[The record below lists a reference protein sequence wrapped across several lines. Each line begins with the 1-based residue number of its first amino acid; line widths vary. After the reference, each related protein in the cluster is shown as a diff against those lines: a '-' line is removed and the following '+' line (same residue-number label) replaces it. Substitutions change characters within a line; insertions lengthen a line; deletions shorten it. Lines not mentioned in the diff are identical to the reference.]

1 MLTNLKGGGE
11 IELMYVGEQRPRRA
25 AAQKAAQRIA
35 EQLQEEE
42 N

>member
-1 MLTNLKGGGE
+1 MLTNLKGGGDGAD
-11 IELMYVGEQRPRRA
+11 VREQRPRRA
-25 AAQKAAQRIA
+25 AAQRATQRIA